1 MNLSQLRY
9 ITEVQKT
16 GSITRAAQNLYMGQP
31 NMSKAIK
38 ELEGEIGIRLFR
50 RTAKGVE
57 PTEAGQLFLRRAAK
71 ILEQVDA
78 LQQLYGADRAAP
90 LLRLSSPDGE
100 SLLSIAA
107 PLCAQLENDH
117 GFSLMIKEQTAEETF
132 HALSCEELDAGIIR
146 INAEQEPQLTR
157 LVKKHELAAYPFREY
172 QPLPVLRAENAPSKS
187 PFITAARLKQMI
199 ELSGRA
205 DALFSPGEA
214 LSNRRITAQGFLS
227 RIELLCALP
236 NAFMLNAPL
245 PNAFLRKRS
254 LIQLPAPELHGKTKE
269 FVLSKKGAP
278 SKAAEQLLPLL
289 EAALNMQ
296 DY

>member
-100 SLLSIAA
+100 FLLSIAA

-117 GFSLMIKEQTAEETF
+117 GFSLIIKEQTAEETL

-146 INAEQEPQLTR
+146 INVEQEPQLTR

-172 QPLPVLRAENAPSKS
+172 QPLPVLRAENAPAKS
-187 PFITAARLKQMI
+187 PFITAARLKQMT

-205 DALFSPGEA
+205 DALFSTGNA
-214 LSNRRITAQGFLS
+214 LSNRRITAQSFLS
-227 RIELLCALP
+227 RIELLCTLP

-245 PNAFLRKRS
+245 PNAFLHKHG
-254 LIQLPAPELHGKTKE
+254 LIQLPAPELHCKTKE
-269 FVLSKKGAP
+269 FVLSKKGVP
-278 SKAAEQLLPLL
+278 LKAAEQILPLL

-296 DY
+296 DC